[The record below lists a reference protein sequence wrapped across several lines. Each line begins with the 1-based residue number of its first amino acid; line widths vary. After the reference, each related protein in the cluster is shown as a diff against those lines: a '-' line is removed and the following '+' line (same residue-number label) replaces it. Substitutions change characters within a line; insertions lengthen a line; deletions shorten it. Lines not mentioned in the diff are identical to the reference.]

1 MTNGLFGLPA
11 RIVGVAALALSL
23 AGCIDAKVDIELLSE
38 TTARATMTQEMG
50 ADFYSMVK
58 MSEESEK
65 TAESDSFCAEGDL
78 TENADGSATC
88 VLVEEGAFADLN
100 LGDGEEAG
108 VTFTQAGPGLVRVAL
123 DTSDMAA
130 DIGAG
135 EEEMD
140 EETKQM
146 MQAFFAGHAIT
157 VRVSG
162 GTITETN
169 MGKAADGAAE
179 TVIPFLDIINGT
191 LDLPAELYAV
201 VRIR

>member
-1 MTNGLFGLPA
+1 MTSGLFGLPA
-11 RIVGVAALALSL
+11 RIAGIAALALGL
-23 AGCIDAKVDIELLSE
+23 AGCIDAKVDIEVLSE

-65 TAESDSFCAEGDL
+65 TAEADSFCAGGDL
-78 TENADGSATC
+78 TENTDGSATC
-88 VLVEEGAFADLN
+88 VIVEEGAFADLN
-100 LGDGEEAG
+100 LGDGQETG

-135 EEEMD
+135 EEMD

-146 MQAFFAGHAIT
+146 MQAFFTGHAIT

-191 LDLPAELYAV
+191 VDLPAELYAV